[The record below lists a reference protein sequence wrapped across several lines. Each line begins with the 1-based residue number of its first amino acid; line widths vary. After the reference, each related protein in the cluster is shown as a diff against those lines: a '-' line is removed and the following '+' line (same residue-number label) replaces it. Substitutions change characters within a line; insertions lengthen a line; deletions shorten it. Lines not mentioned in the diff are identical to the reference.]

1 MVSSDNDM
9 KNRQEEIRRQ
19 READSRDQRN
29 VDRLDDMTLQILRK
43 YRKRLEPSG
52 YTSLPELWPDLKQ
65 VIDLSIQLEPYQA
78 IQRLLNLT
86 NYFYEFC
93 HGYRAD
99 TEQDEFQEYFQHVEN
114 TWIYLFRQEGLG
126 MTDRIRAL
134 NVLRD
139 GHQLA
144 AQELG
149 VPDALNEAL
158 KAGLIQLQPQQEEE
172 EPLATAID
180 EGQEGAQK

>member
-1 MVSSDNDM
+1 MVSSND
-9 KNRQEEIRRQ
+9 KQNSSFSLQQEKIQRQ
-19 READSRDQRN
+19 READSRDQHN

-52 YTSLPELWPDLKQ
+52 YNSLPDLWPDLK
-65 VIDLSIQLEPYQA
+65 DLMNLSIQLQPYQA
-78 IQRLLNLT
+78 IQRLLSLT

-99 TEQDEFQEYFQHVEN
+99 TEKDEYKEYFDHLEN
-114 TWIYLFRQEGLG
+114 MWVYLFRQEGLG

-144 AQELG
+144 ADEYG
-149 VPDALNEAL
+149 IPDALNRALEA
-158 KAGLIQLQPQQEEE
+158 GIIQEEQDEQQQDEQPEQQE
-172 EPLATAID
+172 
-180 EGQEGAQK
+180 